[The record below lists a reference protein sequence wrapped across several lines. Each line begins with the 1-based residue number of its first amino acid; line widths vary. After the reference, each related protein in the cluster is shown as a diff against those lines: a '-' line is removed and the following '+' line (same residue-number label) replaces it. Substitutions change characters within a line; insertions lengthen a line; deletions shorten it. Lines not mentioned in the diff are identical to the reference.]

1 MTSRA
6 RRIRRFFL
14 LGGLAVAL
22 GGSVIG
28 WVLSAPHPAFSEEEA
43 AELDRLGDAVRGGV
57 VFDAAGCASCHASPG
72 QPDRHRLGGGLALAS
87 PFGTFHVP
95 NISPDPEDGIG
106 GWRTIDLANA
116 VMSGVS
122 PDRRHYYP
130 ALPYV
135 DYAHMQ
141 VEDLRDLTAYLRTL
155 PPVRNRTP
163 PHELLFPLTIRRLVG
178 FWKLLYFDRSPSAAE
193 PSNSSPWSRGHYLVE
208 ALGHCAECH
217 SSRNLLGAI
226 EPSTRFAG
234 GPDQEGVGFVP
245 NITPFGIGN
254 WSEDDIQRTLH
265 DGLTPGGR
273 AIGSTMADIVT
284 DIAALPQSDQ
294 KAIAVYI
301 KSLPSRPTPSP

>member
-28 WVLSAPHPAFSEEEA
+28 WVLSAPHPAFSEEKVPSSSA
-43 AELDRLGDAVRGGV
+43 RRCGPRRRRVRCRRLRVLPRLARP
-57 VFDAAGCASCHASPG
+57 AGPPSAG
-72 QPDRHRLGGGLALAS
+72 RGLALAS

-135 DYAHMQ
+135 DYTHMQ
-141 VEDLRDLTAYLRTL
+141 VEDLRDLMAYLRTL

-163 PHELLFPLTIRRLVG
+163 PHELPFPLTIRRLVG
-178 FWKLLYFDRSPSAAE
+178 FWKLLYFDLSPNAAE

-265 DGLTPGGR
+265 DGMTPGGR